1 MRRREFIA
9 TLGGAAAWPMVAR
22 GQQNKVWRIG
32 YLHPGFLDT
41 PMDAA
46 LFEAFRQ
53 QLRDLGYIDG
63 KNLIIDQRAAETHA
77 ERLPVWPMSLSRF
90 IQTHLLLWGARGC
103 SSAAS
108 YLNDVLTAVS
118 DPVGAGF
125 VKSLAHPG
133 GNITGL
139 SLAEPRANRHA
150 RRGGG
155 TPKQEFV
162 GDCAGDRP
170 SFSV

>member
-1 MRRREFIA
+1 MAMRRREFIA

-77 ERLPVWPMSLSRF
+77 ERLPVLANELVALHPNALVALGAPAAAAAQRATSTMS
-90 IQTHLLLWGARGC
+90 
-103 SSAAS
+103 
-108 YLNDVLTAVS
+108 
-118 DPVGAGF
+118 
-125 VKSLAHPG
+125 
-133 GNITGL
+133 
-139 SLAEPRANRHA
+139 
-150 RRGGG
+150 
-155 TPKQEFV
+155 
-162 GDCAGDRP
+162 
-170 SFSV
+170 